1 MHRRRRYAAVQE
13 CKLNVYTIPLGTVKT
28 LTKPA
33 FFSTIPSI
41 MKRLSASTVFPDR
54 GFPLS
59 CLRHERHAPTE
70 LHSHDFHELVVILG
84 GHGRHVTETRNYP
97 IQAGDVFLVRGEMA
111 HGYADTD
118 RMALVNILFD
128 PRRLRLPLAGLADVP
143 GYHALFQVE
152 PRMRQADR
160 FRHRLRLPPGELAE
174 AAELIAHLRSELERQ
189 APGYRFAAVTHLM
202 SLLGFLARRYFRTPH
217 VDARPLRK
225 MSEVLSFIEEHYAE
239 PIRMARLTRLAGM
252 SESTLTR
259 AFHKVMGCSPI
270 DHVIR
275 VRVGRA
281 AEQLRRPG
289 MRVTEAAFE
298 NGFTDSNY
306 FARQFRK
313 VMGVSPREYRLPPTG
328 RPPPSR

>member
-1 MHRRRRYAAVQE
+1 
-13 CKLNVYTIPLGTVKT
+13 
-28 LTKPA
+28 
-33 FFSTIPSI
+33 
-41 MKRLSASTVFPDR
+41 MKRLSASFVFPDR

-59 CLRHERHAPTE
+59 CLHHERHGATE
-70 LHSHDFHELVVILG
+70 LHRHEFHELVVILSG
-84 GHGRHVTETRNYP
+84 RGRHLTETRNDP
-97 IQAGDVFLVRGEMA
+97 IEAGDVFLVRGEMA

-118 RMALVNILFD
+118 RMTLVNILFD

-152 PRMRQADR
+152 PRLRQADR
-160 FRHRLRLPPGELAE
+160 FQQRLRLPPGELTD
-174 AAELIAHLRSELERQ
+174 AAEQIVRLRNELDSK

-202 SLLGFLARRYFRTPH
+202 SLIAFLARRYFRTPRI
-217 VDARPLRK
+217 DTRPLRK
-225 MSEVLSFIEEHYAE
+225 MSEVLSFIEEHHQE
-239 PIRMARLTRLAGM
+239 PLPMSRLTRLAGM

-275 VRVGRA
+275 VRIGRA

-289 MRVTEAAFE
+289 IRVTEAAFE

-313 VMGVSPREYRLPPTG
+313 VMGVSPREYRGPQSG
-328 RPPPSR
+328 RNPSSR